1 MTIGRR
7 IFAFF
12 LALAAMSVGA
22 DDVIRSV
29 GELKAF
35 HARGKFGIRPVELTG
50 LILHSEG
57 GSSANHVGILQ
68 TDDGRCEFFHRCEPG
83 ATTGSLVRLSG
94 RTVMGHAGERFID
107 MKRLDVLGTRPLPDP
122 LRIGIARLD
131 EQEHDL
137 LPVSVEG
144 TVIDAFADEID
155 FNCTFLLVKD
165 GAATLPVAIIDKAPP
180 RDEIVDAYVRL
191 TGIYHRTVH
200 GSRKFSG
207 PYLSS
212 ARIDVLRP
220 PPADPF
226 DVPTLEPLIYLTP
239 REVAT
244 LDRRRIDGEVLARW
258 DDTRMMVREHK
269 SKRIVNVTL
278 SDASTLPDCG
288 ESVVVSGYPETD
300 LFRLNLGRARWRRTE
315 SAPSAAPEEPT
326 DVTPET
332 ILSENGHA
340 RVDSLYHGRLIR
352 LTGIVRSLPT
362 ADGRE
367 RRMILD
373 CGADKVSVD
382 VSACPEAT
390 AGLALGSEIA
400 VTGRCLME
408 TERWRTDNIFPRLRG
423 FSVLLRTPQ
432 DVRVLRRPPWWT
444 PARLLTVI
452 VGLLAALLAIL
463 VWNRLLQRL
472 VERRGRELYRA
483 EIAKAGSELRVDE
496 RTRLA
501 VELHDTVSQNLTGI
515 ALEINAGE
523 YDLAQKTLKACRE
536 ELKNCIWDLRNNAL
550 EEADLNDAIRRTLA
564 PHLGDTRLAVRF
576 NVPRTRFTDNTAH
589 ALLRIIRELAVNA
602 IRHGQA
608 KEIRVAGAF
617 EGDRLLFSVTDDG
630 CGFDPATAPG
640 MDKGHFGL
648 VGVRERVESF
658 NGDLHIESA
667 PGRGTKVS
675 ICLKSKC

>member
-1 MTIGRR
+1 MRLRIPSLLLLTALTATAADETIRDIGHLE
-7 IFAFF
+7 AFYAQGEF
-12 LALAAMSVGA
+12 GIIPLELSGQ
-22 DDVIRSV
+22 VIRHS
-29 GELKAF
+29 A
-35 HARGKFGIRPVELTG
+35 TG
-50 LILHSEG
+50 DGNEAYILENSE
-57 GSSANHVGILQ
+57 
-68 TDDGRCEFFHRCEPG
+68 GRCEFFYNRSPAL
-83 ATTGSLVRLSG
+83 ATGDVVRIRGQAVIGHGGERHIAVREVAVTGKAPLPPPLPIALRDLSPRLHDF
-94 RTVMGHAGERFID
+94 RTV
-107 MKRLDVLGTRPLPDP
+107 
-122 LRIGIARLD
+122 IAD
-131 EQEHDL
+131 
-137 LPVSVEG
+137 G
-144 TVIDAFADEID
+144 TVIDLFKDDVDSRYAFLI
-155 FNCTFLLVKD
+155 LKD
-165 GAATLPVAIIDKAPP
+165 GETILPVAADFQPGLSEQLLDSRI
-180 RDEIVDAYVRL
+180 RV
-191 TGIYHRTVH
+191 TGIYHRTVQ
-200 GSRKFSG
+200 GERKFSG
-207 PYLSS
+207 PFIS
-212 ARIDVLRP
+212 ANTVDILLP
-220 PPADPF
+220 PPQDPF
-226 DVPTLEPLIYLTP
+226 NVPRLESSIYLTP
-239 REVAT
+239 HEVAA
-244 LDRRRIDGEVLARW
+244 LGRRRVDGEVLVTW
-258 DDTRMMVREHK
+258 DDTHLMVRQP
-269 SKRIVNVTL
+269 SGRIVNVTL
-278 SDASTLPDCG
+278 VRSTPLPPCGASVTA
-288 ESVVVSGYPETD
+288 VGYPETD
-300 LFRLNLGRARWRRTE
+300 LFRLNLSRARVRVDADAADASPVE
-315 SAPSAAPEEPT
+315 APA
-326 DVTPET
+326 DVTPAD
-332 ILSENGHA
+332 ILTRNGQE
-340 RVDSLYHGRLIR
+340 RINDLLHGCLIR
-352 LTGIVRSLPT
+352 LRGIVRALPSEG
-362 ADGRE
+362 GRE
-367 RRMILD
+367 RRILLD
-373 CGADKVSVD
+373 CGDSRVPVD
-382 VSACPEAT
+382 
-390 AGLALGSEIA
+390 LGSNPSAADRLLIGCEIEA
-400 VTGRCLME
+400 TGRCLIE
-408 TERWRTDNIFPRLRG
+408 SENWRTDNVFPRIRG
-423 FSVLLRTPQ
+423 FSVVIRTPA
-432 DVRVLRRPPWWT
+432 DIRILRRPPWWT

-550 EEADLNDAIRRTLA
+550 EEANLNDAIRRTLA

-617 EGDRLLFSVTDDG
+617 EGDRLLFSVADDG